1 MLFFF
6 HAIGDTVTHNKE
18 LEILGKFLLVQMQ
31 LFFTIQNIMFK

>member
-1 MLFFF
+1 MWLETQLLIIMSHF
-6 HAIGDTVTHNKE
+6 KE